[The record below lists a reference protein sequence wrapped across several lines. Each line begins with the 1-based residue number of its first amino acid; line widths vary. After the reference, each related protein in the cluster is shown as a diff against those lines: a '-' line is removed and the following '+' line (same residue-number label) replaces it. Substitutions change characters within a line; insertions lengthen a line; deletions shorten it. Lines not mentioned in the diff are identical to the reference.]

1 MAHWPIPSRM
11 ILPFRNHGQGWAGV
25 GLQGRLLLPFLA
37 VTLLTGILGCHILL
51 VEELDEAEI
60 RIEHALRLVPGYLT
74 PVLFERKGSGIE
86 GAVESALQDQL
97 LLLEDLVLIQWN
109 YLGETAS
116 ARRADGVL
124 APVPSWFVDK
134 MGLGVREKVS
144 QLVLDGRAYGE
155 LHLVA
160 NGGVSTERAWQR
172 FLNFAKVGGLLGS
185 GLLIVILLMLRHTVS
200 SLRHTVSGV
209 QALADGRF
217 DIQVKAS
224 GAAES
229 RELAEA
235 FNRVACK
242 VGQLVSSLRETEQS
256 LRQEKERA
264 EVTLASIADAVVTT
278 DAEGRVVFVNATAEA
293 LIGQV
298 CGMVC
303 GCPIEEVFRIKDEQS
318 GNWLE
323 NPVRRV
329 LAGERVLDTQGK
341 TMLHGRDGSECAIE
355 HAVSPILDSRGS
367 VDGCVVVFRDVS
379 SQRRMLEN
387 INWQVGHD
395 ALTGLP
401 NRVLLA
407 DRFQLALAVAAR
419 QNKLL
424 AVCFVDLDEFKPIN
438 DRLGHH
444 VGDDLLVQVARR
456 LEEEM
461 RGEDTVAR
469 LGGDEFVL
477 LLGNMDDTAAIER
490 ALGRLLDC
498 VAAPYNID
506 DQILNISMSVGVAVF
521 PNVGSDPDTLLRHAD
536 VAMYQAKQSGGNR
549 FHLFEPGQD
558 WLDKSQ
564 QQLLAALQQAL
575 QRGEFRLHYQPKVNM
590 RTGKVLGLEAL
601 IRWEHPERGL
611 LGPGEFLPILEDS
624 HLIADIGEWVIE
636 EALQQIDEWQR
647 QGLGWPVSVNI
658 APRHFLQAGFV
669 DYLESAL
676 SRYAE
681 VPKGWLELEILE
693 SAALDDIS
701 RMGSIISQCRSL
713 GVGFALDDF
722 GTGYS
727 SLTYLKKFAVDTLKI
742 DRSFVKDMLDNSEDL
757 ALVEAV
763 VSLAKVFQLNVI
775 AEGVEVDEQGV
786 LLMRMGCDVAQ
797 GYAIARPMPAN
808 AIPVWVAAYRTSPK
822 WSMWAGNF
830 VDLPDLLLL
839 VAQHDFSGWVRR
851 FLQAIDH
858 GAGQAGADQVEF
870 RETRFRRWYYGP
882 GKSRYSQQAV
892 FKDIE
897 PIYCEACTLAEVM
910 AGQSRSGEPLDNQ
923 ARGRLVQLE
932 NSIFE
937 KLERLS
943 QVSTMNSEPVTGA

>member
-1 MAHWPIPSRM
+1 MM
-11 ILPFRNHGQGWAGV
+11 LPFRNHGRGWAGI
-25 GLQGRLLLPFLA
+25 GLQGRLLLPFLVA
-37 VTLLTGILGCHILL
+37 TLLTGVIGCHILL
-51 VEELDEAEI
+51 SEELGEAEV
-60 RIEHALRLVPGYLT
+60 RIERALRLVPGFLA
-74 PVLFERKGSGIE
+74 PVIVERMGSGIE
-86 GAVESALQDQL
+86 GAVDSVLQEQL
-97 LLLEDLVLIQWN
+97 LLLEDFVLIQWD
-109 YLGETAS
+109 YMGETAS
-116 ARRADGVL
+116 AKRSEGGA
-124 APVPSWFVDK
+124 PSWFADR
-134 MGLGVREKVS
+134 MGFGVREKVS
-144 QLVLDGRAYGE
+144 PLILDGRVYGE

-160 NGGVSTERAWQR
+160 NGGVSTERAWLR
-172 FLNFAKVGGLLGS
+172 FWSFAKIGGLLGGS
-185 GLLIVILLMLRHTVS
+185 LLISILLMLRHTVS

-217 DIQVKAS
+217 DIRVTAS

-229 RELAEA
+229 RELAQA
-235 FNRVACK
+235 FNRVAGK

-278 DAEGRVVFVNATAEA
+278 DAEGRVVFVNGTAET
-293 LIGQV
+293 LIGQD
-298 CGMVC
+298 GGKLF
-303 GCPIEEVFRIKDEQS
+303 GCPIEDVFSIKDEQS
-318 GNWLE
+318 GNWLA

-329 LAGERVLDTQGK
+329 LGGERVVDTLCK
-341 TMLHGRDGSECAIE
+341 TMLHAHDGRECAIE
-355 HAVSPILDSRGS
+355 HSVSPILDSHGRMN
-367 VDGCVVVFRDVS
+367 GCVVVFRDVS
-379 SQRRMLEN
+379 NQRRMLEN

-444 VGDDLLVQVARR
+444 FGDDLLVQVAER
-456 LEEEM
+456 LEEAM
-461 RGEDTVAR
+461 RAEDTVAR

-477 LLGNMDDTAAIER
+477 LLGNMDDTASIER

-498 VAAPYNID
+498 VAAPYDIN
-506 DQILNISMSVGVAVF
+506 DQTLNISMSVGVAVF
-521 PNVGSDPDTLLRHAD
+521 PDDGSDPDILLRHAD
-536 VAMYQAKQSGGNR
+536 VAMYQAKQAGGNHY
-549 FHLFEPGQD
+549 HLFEPGQD
-558 WLDKSQ
+558 WLDKSH
-564 QQLLAALQQAL
+564 QQLFAAVQQAL
-575 QRGEFRLHYQPKVNM
+575 VRGEFRLHYQPKVSM

-601 IRWEHPERGL
+601 IRWEHPEKGL
-611 LGPGEFLPILEDS
+611 LGPGEFLPILEEN

-636 EALQQIDEWQR
+636 EALRQVDEWQR
-647 QGLGWPVSVNI
+647 QGVGWPVSVNI

-669 DYLESAL
+669 DYLESVL

-681 VPKGWLELEILE
+681 IPKGWLELEILE
-693 SAALDDIS
+693 SAAVDDIA
-701 RMGSIISQCRSL
+701 RMGAIISQCRSL

-727 SLTYLKKFAVDTLKI
+727 SLTYLKQFAVNTLKI
-742 DRSFVKDMLDNSEDL
+742 DRSFVKDMLDNSEEL
-757 ALVEAV
+757 ALVEAI

-797 GYAIARPMPAN
+797 GYAIARPMPASVV
-808 AIPVWVAAYRTSPK
+808 PTWVAGYRTSPK

-851 FLQAIDH
+851 FIQAIDNRT
-858 GAGQAGADQVEF
+858 GESGVDQVEF
-870 RETRFRRWYYGP
+870 VETRFRRWYYGP
-882 GKSRYSQQAV
+882 GKSRYGQQTV
-892 FKDIE
+892 FQEIE
-897 PIYCEACTLAEVM
+897 PIYREACALAEMVSH
-910 AGQSRSGEPLDNQ
+910 QCRSGEPHVNQ
-923 ARGRLVQLE
+923 AREQLVAFE
-932 NSIFE
+932 SAIFE

-943 QVSTMNSEPVTGA
+943 LVSAINYEAVTGERSSTD